1 MIWFVGGKGE
11 ILTGEEMAVH
21 EQKHSFS
28 KFLLYS
34 KVKHQLKNQLVI
46 ANSLT
51 MNDFVPVPYSMN

>member
-1 MIWFVGGKGE
+1 
-11 ILTGEEMAVH
+11 MAVH